1 MLAQKLD
8 AWHDAGMGE
17 IVNLRR
23 VKKARAR
30 DEAAQRAAE
39 NRARAGVSKA
49 ERKAEAKRRAAAEM
63 GLDGVKLSLPERDGS
78 RR

>member
-1 MLAQKLD
+1 VFSFN

-23 VKKARAR
+23 ARKARAR

-39 NRARAGVSKA
+39 NRARAGMSKA
-49 ERKAEAKRRAAAEM
+49 ERAAEAKRKELAART
-63 GLDGVKLSLPERDGS
+63 LDHVRLLPLPKGEGSLS
-78 RR
+78 